1 MQSSTPSMAGRFN
14 SFTSKLRPGS
24 SQRGSFSTSHGRPS
38 ISTTRG
44 GRLTPNDPSDIYE
57 ASVVG
62 DSAEDL
68 RAVIQRQ
75 EEQADRL
82 ENVRACCDGQYTRPR
97 KFRYSML
104 MTDLGKHD
112 VGSLSHRGGRHA
124 SFASKMGGSSSHS
137 HSHPPKAEPMS
148 VSSRPRR
155 GE

>member
-1 MQSSTPSMAGRFN
+1 RFN

-82 ENVRACCDGQYTRPR
+82 ENVRACCDG
-97 KFRYSML
+97 
-104 MTDLGKHD
+104 KHD